1 MSELDTLLTD
11 EFVAFSQKV
20 SEIHIEKKKM
30 KQELKDVYEKINSKM
45 KELDMEA
52 KSLNEN
58 FEKWKNSFDKVI
70 VKNDEKNK

>member
-30 KQELKDVYEKINSKM
+30 KQELKDVYEKINAKM

-52 KSLNEN
+52 KLLNEN

>member
-11 EFVAFSQKV
+11 EFVVFSQKV

-30 KQELKDVYEKINSKM
+30 KQELKDVYEKINAKM
-45 KELDMEA
+45 KELDTEA

-58 FEKWKNSFDKVI
+58 FEKWKNSI

>member
-11 EFVAFSQKV
+11 EFVVFSQKV

-30 KQELKDVYEKINSKM
+30 KQELKDVYEKINAKM

-58 FEKWKNSFDKVI
+58 FEKWKNSI
-70 VKNDEKNK
+70 AKNDEKNK

>member
-30 KQELKDVYEKINSKM
+30 KQELKDVYEKINAKM

>member
-11 EFVAFSQKV
+11 EFVVFSQKV

-30 KQELKDVYEKINSKM
+30 KQELKDVYEKINAKM
-45 KELDMEA
+45 KELDLEA

-58 FEKWKNSFDKVI
+58 FEKWKNSI

>member
-11 EFVAFSQKV
+11 EFVVFSQKV

-30 KQELKDVYEKINSKM
+30 KQELKDVYEKINAKM
-45 KELDMEA
+45 KELDMEV

-58 FEKWKNSFDKVI
+58 FEKWKNSI

>member
-11 EFVAFSQKV
+11 EFVVFSQKV
-20 SEIHIEKKKM
+20 SEIHVEKKKM
-30 KQELKDVYEKINSKM
+30 KQELKDVYEKINAKM
-45 KELDMEA
+45 KELDLEA

-58 FEKWKNSFDKVI
+58 FEKWKNSI

>member
-30 KQELKDVYEKINSKM
+30 KQELKDVYEKINAKM
-45 KELDMEA
+45 KELDLEA

-58 FEKWKNSFDKVI
+58 FEKWKNSI

>member
-30 KQELKDVYEKINSKM
+30 KQELKDVYEKIKAKM

-52 KSLNEN
+52 KLLNEN

>member
-30 KQELKDVYEKINSKM
+30 KQELKD
-45 KELDMEA
+45 D
-52 KSLNEN
+52 SLE
-58 FEKWKNSFDKVI
+58 
-70 VKNDEKNK
+70 

>member
-30 KQELKDVYEKINSKM
+30 KQELKDVYEKINAKM

-58 FEKWKNSFDKVI
+58 FEKWKNSI

>member
-1 MSELDTLLTD
+1 MSEIDTLLTD
-11 EFVAFSQKV
+11 EFVVFSQKV
-20 SEIHIEKKKM
+20 SEIHVEKKKM
-30 KQELKDVYEKINSKM
+30 KQELKDVYEKINAKM

-52 KSLNEN
+52 KLLNEN